1 MLQFRRLQKVPHF
14 DFILKLDS
22 SIYPET
28 AQHIKDALASGKPSV
43 VTIDKKGA
51 AGRRKEALKV
61 TKCSKGTDRYEWPM
75 SMFKEGGKRA
85 SIRKISPSDN
95 RCAVSSIGHAL
106 SDILDN
112 AKIKFEIV

>member
-1 MLQFRRLQKVPHF
+1 
-14 DFILKLDS
+14 
-22 SIYPET
+22 
-28 AQHIKDALASGKPSV
+28 
-43 VTIDKKGA
+43 
-51 AGRRKEALKV
+51 
-61 TKCSKGTDRYEWPM
+61 M
-75 SMFKEGGKRA
+75 SMFKEGGKGA